1 MEAISE
7 PTPRWLKAV
16 QANEGAPPATHPSPE
31 QRVNELTEG
40 LYSLLAEAVDHPQR
54 WHRLLDASATMW
66 RYSGGNVALLM
77 MQMAQR
83 GPVKPTLVAGYK
95 EWERH
100 RRYVLKGERAL
111 YVIAPRTARITPA
124 DERGE
129 ASEVREPIL
138 AEPGDGEHRSRII
151 GWRGQAVFD
160 VSQTEG
166 EPLLV
171 PTSGPLEVPP
181 QADSCA
187 QLWESLTG
195 VARTARYNIVISES
209 QAGLADGYTNHAR
222 RLISVGSW
230 LNAED
235 RVGTLAHELAHAS
248 LHVPG
253 DAIGALY
260 GSSAEHRGLAEIEA
274 ESVAY
279 VVLRAH
285 GIDRGQQSA
294 AYLTG
299 WADAV
304 LEAEADSILR
314 CSRDRKP
321 VSRVDIAKSV
331 LGRVTSVAKTILET
345 TNPAGFGGKLGMAGP
360 RTSPMNMT
368 RDPVDQLLMNGAY
381 DDSSW
386 RGRLQ
391 RIEAPASQPPMN
403 PRR

>member
-1 MEAISE
+1 MDSSTE
-7 PTPRWLKAV
+7 PLKPHLV
-16 QANEGAPPATHPSPE
+16 TITGNGMAPPASHPGPE
-31 QRVNELTEG
+31 QRVAELTEG
-40 LYSLLAEAVDHPQR
+40 LYALLADAVDHPNQ

-83 GPVKPTLVAGYK
+83 GPVKPALVAGYK

-100 RRYVLKGERAL
+100 GRYVIKGERAL
-111 YVIAPRTARITPA
+111 YVIAPRTARITNTEEAEHGPA
-124 DERGE
+124 MGER
-129 ASEVREPIL
+129 AP
-138 AEPGDGEHRSRII
+138 AEPGDGMNRSRIV

-171 PTSGPLEVPP
+171 PIPSQREASPEEG
-181 QADSCA
+181 SYN
-187 QLWESLTG
+187 QLWESLTA
-195 VARTARYNIVISES
+195 VARKARYNVVVSEA
-209 QAGLADGYTNHAR
+209 QAGLADGYTDHAR

-230 LNAED
+230 LEAED
-235 RVGTLAHELAHAS
+235 RMATLAHELAHAS

-285 GIDRGQQSA
+285 GIDRGPQST
-294 AYLTG
+294 AYLAG

-314 CSRDRKP
+314 CTLERKP
-321 VSRVDIAKSV
+321 MSRVDIAKSV
-331 LGRVTSVAKTILET
+331 LGRVTSVAKTVLET
-345 TNPAGFGGKLGMAGP
+345 TDPPGFGGRLAALGREYSRESAPPHVLSAHTGAVPSVQGQP
-360 RTSPMNMT
+360 R
-368 RDPVDQLLMNGAY
+368 
-381 DDSSW
+381 W
-386 RGRLQ
+386 R
-391 RIEAPASQPPMN
+391 APSTAI
-403 PRR
+403 

>member
-1 MEAISE
+1 MDSSTE
-7 PTPRWLKAV
+7 PVKPYLVTPTGNGLAS
-16 QANEGAPPATHPSPE
+16 PASHPGPE
-31 QRVNELTEG
+31 QRVAELTEG
-40 LYSLLAEAVDHPQR
+40 LYALLADAVDHPNQ

-83 GPVKPTLVAGYK
+83 GPVQPTLVAGYK
-95 EWERH
+95 EWGRH
-100 RRYVLKGERAL
+100 GRYVIKGERAL
-111 YVIAPRTARITPA
+111 YVIAPRTARISNAEETEHGPA
-124 DERGE
+124 MEER
-129 ASEVREPIL
+129 AL
-138 AEPGDGEHRSRII
+138 AEPGDGINRSRIV

-171 PTSGPLEVPP
+171 PIPSQQEASPEVG
-181 QADSCA
+181 SYT
-187 QLWESLTG
+187 QLWESLTA
-195 VARTARYNIVISES
+195 VARKARYNIVVSEA
-209 QAGLADGYTNHAR
+209 QVGLADGYTDHAR

-230 LNAED
+230 LDAES
-235 RVGTLAHELAHAS
+235 RVATLAHELAHAS

-285 GIDRGQQSA
+285 GIDRGLQSA
-294 AYLTG
+294 AYLAG

-304 LEAEADSILR
+304 LAAEADSILR
-314 CSRDRKP
+314 CTRDRKP
-321 VSRVDIAKSV
+321 MSRVDIAKSV

-345 TNPAGFGGKLGMAGP
+345 TNPLGMGGSLVAAGP
-360 RTSPMNMT
+360 THSFGTVREKHLTSPRRT
-368 RDPVDQLLMNGAY
+368 RNVGPSVSG
-381 DDSSW
+381 
-386 RGRLQ
+386 
-391 RIEAPASQPPMN
+391 
-403 PRR
+403 

>member
-1 MEAISE
+1 MADSSSNK
-7 PTPRWLKAV
+7 W
-16 QANEGAPPATHPSPE
+16 GAPPATHPSPE
-31 QRVNELTEG
+31 QRVTELTDG
-40 LYSLLAEAVDHPQR
+40 LYTLLADAVDHPQQ

-83 GPVKPTLVAGYK
+83 SPVKPTLVAGYK

-100 RRYVLKGERAL
+100 GRYVLKGEHAL
-111 YVIAPRTARITPA
+111 YVIAPRTARITPDDQEGKA
-124 DERGE
+124 AGTRDL
-129 ASEVREPIL
+129 EP
-138 AEPGDGEHRSRII
+138 AEPGDGEHRSRIV

-171 PTSGPLEVPP
+171 PVAGRADVPF
-181 QADSCA
+181 QTDSCT
-187 QLWESLTG
+187 QLWESLAG
-195 VARTARYNIVISES
+195 VARNARYNIVVSEK
-209 QAGLADGYTNHAR
+209 QAGLADGYIDHGR

-230 LNAED
+230 LGAED
-235 RVGTLAHELAHAS
+235 RVATLAHELAHAS

-260 GSSAEHRGLAEIEA
+260 GSSTEHRGLAEIEA

-285 GIDRGQQSA
+285 GIDRGEQSVG
-294 AYLTG
+294 YLAG

-314 CSRDRKP
+314 CTRDRKP
-321 VSRVDIAKSV
+321 TSRVDIAKSV
-331 LGRVTSVAKTILET
+331 LGRVTFVAKTILET
-345 TNPAGFGGKLGMAGP
+345 TNPSGVG
-360 RTSPMNMT
+360 
-368 RDPVDQLLMNGAY
+368 
-381 DDSSW
+381 
-386 RGRLQ
+386 GRLGPIRPVISRESARVQ
-391 RIEAPASQPPMN
+391 YLPSVLSVRSAENAHSNNSCAPPAFG
-403 PRR
+403 R

>member
-1 MEAISE
+1 MDSSTE
-7 PTPRWLKAV
+7 PATPRLIV
-16 QANEGAPPATHPSPE
+16 VNDMVPPASHPGPE
-31 QRVNELTEG
+31 QRVAELTEG
-40 LYSLLAEAVDHPQR
+40 LYALLADAVDHPNQ

-83 GPVKPTLVAGYK
+83 GPVQPALVAGYK

-100 RRYVLKGERAL
+100 GRYVIKGERAL
-111 YVIAPRTARITPA
+111 YVIAPRTARITNTEETEHGPA
-124 DERGE
+124 EGER
-129 ASEVREPIL
+129 AL
-138 AEPGDGEHRSRII
+138 AEPGDGINRSRIV

-171 PTSGPLEVPP
+171 PIPSQREASPEEG
-181 QADSCA
+181 SYN
-187 QLWESLTG
+187 QLWESLTA
-195 VARTARYNIVISES
+195 VARKARYNVVVSEA
-209 QAGLADGYTNHAR
+209 QAGLADGYTDHTR

-230 LNAED
+230 LEAED
-235 RVGTLAHELAHAS
+235 RIATLAHELAHAS

-285 GIDRGQQSA
+285 GIDRGPQSA
-294 AYLTG
+294 AYLAG

-304 LEAEADSILR
+304 IEAEAYSILR
-314 CSRDRKP
+314 CTRERKP
-321 VSRVDIAKSV
+321 MSRVDIAKSV
-331 LGRVTSVAKTILET
+331 LGRVTSVAKTVLET
-345 TNPAGFGGKLGMAGP
+345 TNPPGLG
-360 RTSPMNMT
+360 
-368 RDPVDQLLMNGAY
+368 
-381 DDSSW
+381 
-386 RGRLQ
+386 GRLGY
-391 RIEAPASQPPMN
+391 PQPIAIYQTSRNETSIHTEPGPQQN
-403 PRR
+403 RAAGRGLTVEG